1 MGEGER
7 SRMVEERLDHG
18 PSRRTGHDSI
28 VPDAHS
34 SRHREFT
41 MRNVVVTGGATG
53 IGYAIAATFA
63 AARDAVVITDRRGE
77 ALHVNGGAYLGR

>member
-1 MGEGER
+1 
-7 SRMVEERLDHG
+7 
-18 PSRRTGHDSI
+18 
-28 VPDAHS
+28 
-34 SRHREFT
+34 

>member
-1 MGEGER
+1 
-7 SRMVEERLDHG
+7 
-18 PSRRTGHDSI
+18 
-28 VPDAHS
+28 
-34 SRHREFT
+34 

-63 AARDAVVITDRRGE
+63 AARDAVVITDRRGK